1 MVVFLG
7 KITDWHNLITNECLG
22 THGINWISED
32 CGGNIRAL
40 NSGRKVQEF
49 LYHPTERSW
58 ALAASWTSCEEFQD
72 EPCKIYKEL
81 YITKNLGEEWNF
93 VQNYVFDFEWGQSKY
108 ANQKGVIIPN
118 ERIFLTRDPDASG
131 HQSSSKKATW
141 STKIDL
147 YMSDDLFKTPAVMVL
162 EAGNTIIKTPQ
173 YMFIAASHSDEK
185 RVSIYSANYM
195 SGFKTFKSVRLPT
208 DAVLSNTFTVLD
220 TTESQVFLFIENH
233 GLSSPFGNL
242 YISDEKGRSFTLSME
257 NVIKGEA
264 VDFEKVQSMDGTYV
278 VNIFTKGHKHAAEK
292 DRGEFDAADIIAA
305 ESKKS
310 RMSRMGNSGNEN
322 SK

>member
-1 MVVFLG
+1 
-7 KITDWHNLITNECLG
+7 
-22 THGINWISED
+22 
-32 CGGNIRAL
+32 
-40 NSGRKVQEF
+40 
-49 LYHPTERSW
+49 
-58 ALAASWTSCEEFQD
+58 
-72 EPCKIYKEL
+72 
-81 YITKNLGEEWNF
+81 
-93 VQNYVFDFEWGQSKY
+93 
-108 ANQKGVIIPN
+108 
-118 ERIFLTRDPDASG
+118 LTRDPEASG

-242 YISDEKGRSFTLSME
+242 YRSDEKGRSFTLSME

-264 VDFEKVQSMDGTYV
+264 VDFEKVQSMDGTYI
-278 VNIFTKGHKHAAEK
+278 VNKFTKGHKHTAEK
-292 DRGEFDAADIIAA
+292 DRGDFEAADIIAA

-322 SK
+322 SKQVATQGIMTIEESVPAQEV